1 MNRPELLDEIL
12 RDTAELVKK
21 SAHPKRATL
30 ALSPEVAALYERTTD
45 AVSEGPSPDLEA
57 ELDALA
63 NEVSACTKC
72 GLCEGRTQ
80 TVFADGSS
88 RADLVFVGEA
98 PGENEDRQGVPF
110 VGRAG
115 ELLTQII
122 TGGMKMQRAD
132 VYICNVIK
140 CRPPNNRDPKPDEK
154 AACEP
159 YLIRQLEL
167 IQPKVICALGRHAA
181 NSLLK
186 NDETTGK
193 LRGSWHFY
201 QGIPLRVTY
210 HPAYLL
216 RSPSEKRKTWADIK
230 EVMKVLNGEYTP
242 EPPPAEPTL
251 LD

>member
-1 MNRPELLDEIL
+1 MNRSELLNEIL
-12 RDTAELVKK
+12 RDTAEIVRK
-21 SAHPKRATL
+21 SAHPKSATI
-30 ALSPEVAALYERTTD
+30 ALSPEVATLYERANTASAPITEPQD
-45 AVSEGPSPDLEA
+45 
-57 ELDALA
+57 ELAALA
-63 NEVSACTKC
+63 NEVSTCTKC
-72 GLCEGRTQ
+72 RLCEGRTQ

-88 RADLVFVGEA
+88 RSGLVFVGEA
-98 PGENEDRQGVPF
+98 PGENEDREGIPF

-115 ELLTQII
+115 KLLTDII
-122 TGGMKMQRAD
+122 TGGMKMQRSD

-140 CRPPNNRDPKPDEK
+140 CRPPNNRDPRPDEK

-167 IQPKVICALGRHAA
+167 IRPKVICALGRHAA

-186 NDETTGK
+186 NDEPTGK

-216 RSPSEKRKTWADIK
+216 RSPSEKAKTWADIQ

-242 EPPPAEPTL
+242 EPPQAEPTL